1 MTGPGGAVAVTGATG
16 LVGRHLC
23 DHLRRSGRDVRALG
37 RDFSEPPFAEP
48 GIAFHH
54 CDLPGS
60 LDGEAL
66 AGAEAVIHCAWATRA
81 TDPERARHVNVEGT
95 RRVLEAA
102 RARDVERFVF
112 VSSFA
117 AGRPAASS
125 YGRAKKE
132 AEDLLDPRRDLAVRP
147 GLVLAEGAGLYDRI
161 RRLVERVP
169 VVPVVGG
176 DRPVQIVHVEDLCLA
191 FERALERDLTGIL
204 HVAHPDPVPFS
215 ELLARI
221 ADSLGRKRLLVDVP
235 AGPVIAGLRAAERLG
250 LRLPVRS
257 ENLLGLLAQEPVETA
272 GDLDRIGLALRP
284 LDEAVSG
291 RAPS

>member
-1 MTGPGGAVAVTGATG
+1 MSGRPGAVAVTGATG

-23 DHLRRSGRDVRALG
+23 DHFRRVGRDVRALG
-37 RDFSEPPFAEP
+37 RDFSAPPFAEA
-48 GIAFHH
+48 GVAFHH

-60 LDGEAL
+60 LDAEAL
-66 AGAEAVIHCAWATRA
+66 AGTEAVVHCAWATRA
-81 TDPERARHVNVEGT
+81 TDPERARRVNVEGT

-102 RARDVERFVF
+102 RARDVERFVL

-125 YGRAKKE
+125 YGRAKKD
-132 AEDLLDPRRDLAVRP
+132 AEGLLDPRRDLAVRP

-176 DRPVQIVHVEDLCLA
+176 DRPVQVVHVEDLCRA

-204 HVAHPDPVPFS
+204 RVAHPDPVPFS
-215 ELLARI
+215 ELLART
-221 ADSLGRKRLLVDVP
+221 AESLDRRRLLVDVP
-235 AGPVIAGLRAAERLG
+235 AGPVIAGLRTAERLG

-257 ENLLGLLAQEPVETA
+257 ENLRGLLAQEPVGTEA
-272 GDLDRIGLALRP
+272 DLARIGVTLRS
-284 LDEAVSG
+284 LEEAVADL
-291 RAPS
+291 R